1 MTTPPASR
9 RRGPRRDLTD
19 LLDLAGAETAGA
31 DMHPDVTAARAHCL
45 DTLKVGLGYFFGLI
59 VRMAHLVAA
68 ERAFAANLTLTCH
81 GDVLLN
87 LKMIA

>member
-1 MTTPPASR
+1 MTT
-9 RRGPRRDLTD
+9 
-19 LLDLAGAETAGA
+19 
-31 DMHPDVTAARAHCL
+31 ARAQRL
-45 DTLKVGLGYFFGLI
+45 DALKIGLGYFLGPI
-59 VRMAHLVAA
+59 VRMAYFVAA

>member
-1 MTTPPASR
+1 MHPNMTT
-9 RRGPRRDLTD
+9 
-19 LLDLAGAETAGA
+19 
-31 DMHPDVTAARAHCL
+31 ARTQCL
-45 DTLKVGLGYFFGLI
+45 DALKIRFGYLLALI

-68 ERAFAANLTLTCH
+68 ERAFTANLTLTCH

>member
-1 MTTPPASR
+1 
-9 RRGPRRDLTD
+9 
-19 LLDLAGAETAGA
+19 
-31 DMHPDVTAARAHCL
+31 MHPNVTTVLAQCL
-45 DTLKVGLGYFFGLI
+45 DALKVRLGYLLGPV

-68 ERAFAANLTLTCH
+68 ERALAANLTLTCH